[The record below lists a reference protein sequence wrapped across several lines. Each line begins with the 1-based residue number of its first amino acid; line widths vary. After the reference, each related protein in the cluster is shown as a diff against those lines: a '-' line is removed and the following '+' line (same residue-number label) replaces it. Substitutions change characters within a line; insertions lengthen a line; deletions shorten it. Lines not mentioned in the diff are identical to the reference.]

1 MFIWLLLVIH
11 LFVYHVLAK
20 FLRTLELRS
29 LNAGMDTLEGFDRFF
44 YLTDMLSWNGAVT
57 DAVSASKQ
65 LCKLTG
71 VLIGKQGLSLKRR
84 GKLYRCYVRPV
95 LLYSSEIWKLLF
107 TDEVAECLTLD
118 DQSCCV

>member
-71 VLIGKQGLSLKRR
+71 VLIGK
-84 GKLYRCYVRPV
+84 
-95 LLYSSEIWKLLF
+95 
-107 TDEVAECLTLD
+107 
-118 DQSCCV
+118 